1 MTTSKAVHGR
11 VVKGRIVHLAGEVSC
26 KDSVGGRFDGNFF
39 NAKGGVSERNGTGF
53 LNRDEVRASIHDG
66 SNRGSCLRL
75 WVNGRMMEGV
85 RCVFMVDGLALSE
98 AVQTTFIT
106 SGTATLLAMM
116 IGVPLGAWCAR
127 QKRPSFQRL
136 KTLITALYGLPP
148 VVVGVFVYSLFSK
161 SGALGSLDLLFTV
174 QAMIFAQTCLILP
187 LVWGGSGPPLRA

>member
-1 MTTSKAVHGR
+1 M
-11 VVKGRIVHLAGEVSC
+11 
-26 KDSVGGRFDGNFF
+26 
-39 NAKGGVSERNGTGF
+39 
-53 LNRDEVRASIHDG
+53 
-66 SNRGSCLRL
+66 
-75 WVNGRMMEGV
+75 
-85 RCVFMVDGLALSE
+85 FMVDGLALSE